1 MFGVILC
8 LIFRRGNRL
17 RRSMP
22 SGTTY
27 VENDRLLA
35 TSSSRWRI
43 DARGLTLLS
52 QFHNKKAGPTSAQDQ
67 ASPSGALF
75 AGWELQ
81 ASPMKDATHLLVAQ
95 AFHRIKL
102 RGATGGDGAEDN
114 TDDRRHDDS
123 YDR

>member
-52 QFHNKKAGPTSAQDQ
+52 QFHNKKAGPTSAQIRLPHIRRAVRRVGTSGLADEGRNAPTRSASFPPDQ
-67 ASPSGALF
+67 
-75 AGWELQ
+75 
-81 ASPMKDATHLLVAQ
+81 VA
-95 AFHRIKL
+95 RRDW
-102 RGATGGDGAEDN
+102 RGRC
-114 TDDRRHDDS
+114 RR
-123 YDR
+123 